1 MNGYAET
8 AVFTPTVRNGDAMFI
23 AGGIEEN
30 AQNPEKPEIS
40 RVLGSGCKL
49 DGNA

>member
-23 AGGIEEN
+23 AGGIGEN
-30 AQNPEKPEIS
+30 GQNPEKPEIS
-40 RVLGSGCKL
+40 MVSDSERKP
-49 DGNA
+49 DGNV